1 MWYILYQII
10 EGKLATEGIQQ
21 FSYQFYS
28 EGNYQS
34 NQFTSKSWAVVDVR
48 DLYDGRNSIGN
59 NNKNNNNNNTLQDY
73 ERKIDL
79 AWEMMQKYGRVV
91 ICCVAGTSRSNAIAI
106 GVLVKHF
113 KMPFNEAWK
122 LVHLKVPI
130 SDIHEVHVT
139 SLKEL
144 LGVAG

>member
-1 MWYILYQII
+1 MYQII

-34 NQFTSKSWAVVDVR
+34 NQFTSSSWAVVDVR
-48 DLYDGRNSIGN
+48 DLYDGRYSIG
-59 NNKNNNNNNTLQDY
+59 NNNNNNTLQDY
-73 ERKIDL
+73 ERMIDL
-79 AWEMMQKYGRVV
+79 AWQMIQKYGRVV

-106 GVLVKHF
+106 GVLVKYF
-113 KMPFNEAWK
+113 KMPFDEAWK
-122 LVHLKVPI
+122 LVHDKVPI
-130 SDIHEVHVT
+130 ADIHDVHVT

-144 LGVAG
+144 LGIAR

>member
-1 MWYILYQII
+1 MYQII

-28 EGNYQS
+28 EGNYQP
-34 NQFTSKSWAVVDVR
+34 NQFTSSSWAVVDVR
-48 DLYDGRNSIGN
+48 DLYNGNSFG
-59 NNKNNNNNNTLQDY
+59 NNNNNILEDY

-106 GVLVKHF
+106 GVLVRYF
-113 KMPFNEAWK
+113 KMPFDEAWK
-122 LVHLKVPI
+122 LVHYKVPI
-130 SDIHEVHVT
+130 ADIHEVHIT

>member
-1 MWYILYQII
+1 LYQII

-21 FSYQFYS
+21 FSFQFYS
-28 EGNYQS
+28 EGSHQS
-34 NQFTSKSWAVVDVR
+34 NQLTSNSWAVVDVR
-48 DLYDGRNSIGN
+48 DLYDGRNSIG
-59 NNKNNNNNNTLQDY
+59 KNNNNNTLQDY

-79 AWEMMQKYGRVV
+79 AWEMMQKYDRVV
-91 ICCVAGTSRSNAIAI
+91 VCCVAGTSRSNAIAL
-106 GVLVKHF
+106 GVLVKYF
-113 KMPFNEAWK
+113 KMSFDEAWK

-130 SDIHEVHVT
+130 SNIHQDHVT

>member
-21 FSYQFYS
+21 FNYQFYS

-48 DLYDGRNSIGN
+48 DLYDGRYSIGN
-59 NNKNNNNNNTLQDY
+59 NNNNNNNTLQDY

-79 AWEMMQKYGRVV
+79 AWDMMQKYGRAV

-106 GVLVKHF
+106 GVLVKYF
-113 KMPFNEAWK
+113 KMSFDEAWK

-130 SDIHEVHVT
+130 ADIHQDHVT

>member
-1 MWYILYQII
+1 MYQII

-34 NQFTSKSWAVVDVR
+34 NQFTSNSWAVVDVR
-48 DLYDGRNSIGN
+48 DLYDRRYYSIGN
-59 NNKNNNNNNTLQDY
+59 NNKNNNNNNNTLQDY
-73 ERKIDL
+73 ERKMDL

-91 ICCVAGTSRSNAIAI
+91 ICCVAGISRSNAIAI
-106 GVLVKHF
+106 GVLVKYF
-113 KMPFNEAWK
+113 KMPFDEAWK

-144 LGVAG
+144 LSVAG

>member
-1 MWYILYQII
+1 MYQII

-34 NQFTSKSWAVVDVR
+34 NQFTSNSWAVVDVR
-48 DLYDGRNSIGN
+48 DLYDGNSLG
-59 NNKNNNNNNTLQDY
+59 NNNTLQDY

-91 ICCVAGTSRSNAIAI
+91 ICCVAGISRSNAIAI
-106 GVLVKHF
+106 GVLVKYF
-113 KMPFNEAWK
+113 KIPFDEAWK

>member
-1 MWYILYQII
+1 LYQII

-34 NQFTSKSWAVVDVR
+34 NQFTSSSWAVVDVR
-48 DLYDGRNSIGN
+48 DLYDGRYSIGN
-59 NNKNNNNNNTLQDY
+59 NYKNNNNNTLQDY

-79 AWEMMQKYGRVV
+79 AWEMMQKYRRVV

-106 GVLVKHF
+106 GVLVKYF
-113 KMPFNEAWK
+113 KMPFDEAWK
-122 LVHLKVPI
+122 LVHYKVPI
-130 SDIHEVHVT
+130 ADIHYVHVI

-144 LGVAG
+144 FGVAG